1 MTCITLPFL
10 TRKPILTLEQFE
22 DCYENTHLPYIKSV
36 FGQLAALKH
45 RRWYLARADSKDSG
59 YPPGIIED
67 EEALHELNKVYTQ
80 SEAIAKLAEDE
91 ERFVIKLKM
100 KADTIGEIKES
111 SP

>member
-59 YPPGIIED
+59 YPPL
-67 EEALHELNKVYTQ
+67 ALAGKPEHFDYDCITEVSLRMRRHYT
-80 SEAIAKLAEDE
+80 S
-91 ERFVIKLKM
+91 
-100 KADTIGEIKES
+100 
-111 SP
+111 